1 MVLSSDAARERDGRS
16 GSLVIFTRVEGLLRE
31 RTHEP
36 SVAADDPL
44 RFLSRQGVP
53 LVLVSAWKASEIRQL
68 QCEFGFRQPFICEE
82 GAALHVPQASLD
94 KLSAGR
100 ARIDEDTEWE
110 IFRFDG
116 PSISAAFQL
125 ASGLFRAQGYDP
137 LLTVGI
143 GCALS
148 DYALLTAVDIPI
160 VVRGYGC
167 QAELLR
173 YLPGVYVTSAT
184 GGAGWSEAV
193 LGTAP

>member
-1 MVLSSDAARERDGRS
+1 MVLNSEADRNGDGRS
-16 GSLVIFTRVEGLLRE
+16 GALVIFTRLEGLLRE

-36 SVAADDPL
+36 SVTADDPL

-82 GAALHVPQASLD
+82 GAALHVPQGGLD
-94 KLSAGR
+94 KPSADR
-100 ARIDEDTEWE
+100 SRIDHETEWE
-110 IFRFDG
+110 ILRFDP
-116 PSISAAFQL
+116 PSINAACQL

-137 LLTVGI
+137 LLTIGI
-143 GCALS
+143 GCDLS

-160 VVRGYGC
+160 VVRGYGR
-167 QAELLR
+167 QPELLR

-184 GGAGWSEAV
+184 GSAGWSEAV
-193 LGTAP
+193 FGAAP